1 LGHAGSQGLGHGAN
15 WLQPGDLAPAKNMHG
30 KGEAQHGSRR
40 DCIGLD
46 FSIAMVCPAK
56 P

>member
-1 LGHAGSQGLGHGAN
+1 MPVARGWGMVRTGFSQAT
-15 WLQPGDLAPAKNMHG
+15 WLRPKTCNG